1 MSTIKYNNGKEWIDV
16 HTTYKSTETTH
27 GVAKIATSQE
37 VLEGLNDESIVTP
50 KKLQEVVATLPV
62 EAEVVHKDGEE
73 VITGLKTFSGNDAGV
88 GKVIFNNPTLSNSA
102 DVDSTP
108 QFGGIEFTDKD
119 NVTVGMVD
127 AIRGIDG
134 EKLYNAIRL
143 TSANGDDI
151 VAHTPLELRTYD
163 NGKIVAVGPT
173 PSENADSIEL
183 VTAEWVNDKFDDE
196 AGIRKEEDDKL
207 TGLINAETS
216 ARETAVDDLQGQI
229 NKEIDDRVYADG
241 ELQKQID
248 QEIEFRTSADNNL
261 QGQINTNASAIATIN
276 TNITNIQGDITE
288 INEALETKQDN
299 LTEDQLKAVN
309 SGVTSATVTQVATNV
324 SNILDLQTNK
334 ADITYVDGEVDK
346 LEQSIASEVS
356 TLNTRI
362 DNEVKDIEDAIASE
376 VETINGR
383 IDSEVDT
390 LEQSITTNVNT
401 INGRI
406 DSEVA
411 TLNSAID
418 LKADKSDTYTKAEV
432 DAKVTS
438 VYRFKGTVETIEE
451 LPSENNVEGD
461 VYNVKETGENFAWVG
476 PKGDVAGFWDDLG
489 GDIDLTPYLTKAE
502 ASTTYET
509 IANVNALS
517 TSLNTKIDEVEQ
529 SLETSVQ
536 TINTRIDNE
545 VSTLNTTITTK
556 ENELKQLITTNVETL
571 NKKIDD
577 EVDALEQAISLKA
590 DKETT
595 YTKTE
600 VDALVSPKADKTYV
614 DGHLELKADKTYVDS
629 EVDTLEQSITTNVNT
644 INGRIDSEV
653 ETINDRIDSEV
664 STLNDAV
671 ALKADK
677 TYVDEQNKTLDEKID
692 SEVSTLNTRIDNE
705 VKDIEDA
712 IALKADTTYV
722 DSEVDTLE
730 QAIASEVSTLNT
742 RIDNEVSTL
751 NTTITNSVNTINGR
765 IDSEVDT
772 LEQAIA
778 LKADTTYVDGQLELK
793 ADKLTTYTKT
803 QVDALLEP
811 KATTEY
817 VDGEVDKLEQA
828 ISLKADTTYVDG
840 EVDKLE
846 QAISLK
852 ADKET
857 TYTKTEVDNLLS
869 PKATTEYVDG
879 EVDKLEQAIAS
890 EVETINGRID
900 NEVKDLEDAIDLK
913 ADKTSIGDATVT
925 FQKNGAEVGKFTT
938 NQSTNATINIE
949 VATKVSELTNDSK
962 YQTEEEVEA
971 VATEIRGLITAE
983 ETARSNADNTLQTQ
997 IDAINARRDVV
1008 DILATYE
1015 ELETY
1020 PTTDLTDKDIVKV
1033 IDDSSHNNTSSY
1045 FRWDAT
1051 SSEWSYVGSEAATYT
1066 KAESDEKYALKS
1078 TTINGK
1084 SLEANVTLT
1093 YSDVNALSD
1102 TTKYAKS
1109 LEASG
1114 RTITLKDQDGTVLS
1128 TITTQDTTY
1137 TAGDGIQIDENNKI
1151 INTKVSAVWG
1161 NIEGT
1166 LADQEDLVDALELKA
1181 DKSTTYTKTEVD
1193 NLLSPK
1199 ATTEYVDGQIDLV
1212 EQSIA
1217 SEVETINNALSLK
1230 ADKTEIPTKVSELE
1244 NDSGYLTE
1252 HQDISGKADIT
1263 YVDSEL
1269 AKKADK
1275 STTYTKTE
1283 VDNLLSPKATTEYV
1297 DGEVDKLEQ
1306 AIALKSDITYVD
1318 GEVDKLEQA
1327 ISLKADITYVDGQ
1340 LELKADKETTY
1351 TKTEVDALVEPK
1363 ADKTYVDGELVKK
1376 ATITYVDGEVD
1387 KLEEVIATKA
1397 TKSNSLEGYGIAD
1410 AYTKDEV
1417 DELIE
1422 NIDALPSQS
1431 GNAGKA
1437 LITDGSEAK
1446 WDYTTLV
1453 KNHNDGTQYGSS
1465 QLVINKLSQE
1475 KYNELVEAGQIS
1487 DDELYITIDD
1497 REFYT
1502 KDEVDEKIDNKVDS
1516 ETYNSA
1522 IEQLQTNIDLKA
1534 DKSDTYTKAEVDAK
1548 VTSVYR
1554 FKGNVASASALP
1566 TEGNVVGD
1574 VYNVE
1579 DTGDNYAWTED
1590 GWDKLSGTIDLTA
1603 YLMKEEASTTYETIA
1618 NVNALADVVDTKA
1631 DASAV
1636 YTKTEV
1642 DEIVENI
1649 DALPT
1654 QIDNAG
1660 KFLTTD
1666 GENASWSAIDTIF
1679 WANYGTTTFA
1689 EIYDKAASGKLVVCK
1704 YSGYITTLSDIGS
1717 TSNLT
1722 PSAHIFS
1729 TIFENYKIDIKVTPE
1744 DKWSFVAQPI
1754 LPGQSGNEGKVLTT
1768 NGTEA
1773 KWEKF
1778 YPGVIRVWE

>member
-73 VITGLKTFSGNDAGV
+73 VITGLKIFSGNDAGV

-127 AIRGIDG
+127 TIRGIDG

-173 PSENADSIEL
+173 PSEDADSVEL

-216 ARETAVDDLQGQI
+216 ARETAIDGLQGQI
-229 NKEIDDRVYADG
+229 SKEIDDRVYADG

-248 QEIEFRTSADNNL
+248 QEIELRTSADNNL
-261 QGQINTNASAIATIN
+261 QGQINTNASAITTIN
-276 TNITNIQGDITE
+276 NNITNIQGDITE
-288 INEALETKQDN
+288 INEVLETKQDN

-346 LEQSIASEVS
+346 LEQAIASEVS

-451 LPSENNVEGD
+451 LPTEGNVEGD

-476 PKGDVAGFWDDLG
+476 PKGEVAGFWDDLG

-556 ENELKQLITTNVETL
+556 ENELKQSITTNVETL

-577 EVDALEQAISLKA
+577 EVDALEQSISLKA

-614 DGHLELKADKTYVDS
+614 DSQLELKADTTYVDS
-629 EVDTLEQSITTNVNT
+629 EIDTLEQSITTNVNT

-653 ETINDRIDSEV
+653 ETINDRIDNEV

-712 IALKADTTYV
+712 IALKAD
-722 DSEVDTLE
+722 
-730 QAIASEVSTLNT
+730 
-742 RIDNEVSTL
+742 
-751 NTTITNSVNTINGR
+751 IT
-765 IDSEVDT
+765 
-772 LEQAIA
+772 
-778 LKADTTYVDGQLELK
+778 
-793 ADKLTTYTKT
+793 
-803 QVDALLEP
+803 
-811 KATTEY
+811 
-817 VDGEVDKLEQA
+817 
-828 ISLKADTTYVDG
+828 
-840 EVDKLE
+840 
-846 QAISLK
+846 
-852 ADKET
+852 
-857 TYTKTEVDNLLS
+857 
-869 PKATTEYVDG
+869 YVDG

-900 NEVKDLEDAIDLK
+900 GEVKDLEDAIDLK

-971 VATEIRGLITAE
+971 VATEIRGLIT
-983 ETARSNADNTLQTQ
+983 
-997 IDAINARRDVV
+997 IN
-1008 DILATYE
+1008 
-1015 ELETY
+1015 
-1020 PTTDLTDKDIVKV
+1020 K
-1033 IDDSSHNNTSSY
+1033 
-1045 FRWDAT
+1045 
-1051 SSEWSYVGSEAATYT
+1051 
-1066 KAESDEKYALKS
+1066 
-1078 TTINGK
+1078 
-1084 SLEANVTLT
+1084 
-1093 YSDVNALSD
+1093 
-1102 TTKYAKS
+1102 
-1109 LEASG
+1109 
-1114 RTITLKDQDGTVLS
+1114 
-1128 TITTQDTTY
+1128 
-1137 TAGDGIQIDENNKI
+1137 
-1151 INTKVSAVWG
+1151 
-1161 NIEGT
+1161 
-1166 LADQEDLVDALELKA
+1166 
-1181 DKSTTYTKTEVD
+1181 
-1193 NLLSPK
+1193 
-1199 ATTEYVDGQIDLV
+1199 
-1212 EQSIA
+1212 
-1217 SEVETINNALSLK
+1217 
-1230 ADKTEIPTKVSELE
+1230 
-1244 NDSGYLTE
+1244 
-1252 HQDISGKADIT
+1252 
-1263 YVDSEL
+1263 
-1269 AKKADK
+1269 
-1275 STTYTKTE
+1275 
-1283 VDNLLSPKATTEYV
+1283 
-1297 DGEVDKLEQ
+1297 
-1306 AIALKSDITYVD
+1306 
-1318 GEVDKLEQA
+1318 
-1327 ISLKADITYVDGQ
+1327 
-1340 LELKADKETTY
+1340 
-1351 TKTEVDALVEPK
+1351 
-1363 ADKTYVDGELVKK
+1363 
-1376 ATITYVDGEVD
+1376 
-1387 KLEEVIATKA
+1387 
-1397 TKSNSLEGYGIAD
+1397 YGI
-1410 AYTKDEV
+1410 
-1417 DELIE
+1417 I
-1422 NIDALPSQS
+1422 
-1431 GNAGKA
+1431 
-1437 LITDGSEAK
+1437 
-1446 WDYTTLV
+1446 
-1453 KNHNDGTQYGSS
+1453 
-1465 QLVINKLSQE
+1465 
-1475 KYNELVEAGQIS
+1475 
-1487 DDELYITIDD
+1487 
-1497 REFYT
+1497 
-1502 KDEVDEKIDNKVDS
+1502 
-1516 ETYNSA
+1516 
-1522 IEQLQTNIDLKA
+1522 
-1534 DKSDTYTKAEVDAK
+1534 
-1548 VTSVYR
+1548 R
-1554 FKGNVASASALP
+1554 FKH
-1566 TEGNVVGD
+1566 
-1574 VYNVE
+1574 
-1579 DTGDNYAWTED
+1579 
-1590 GWDKLSGTIDLTA
+1590 
-1603 YLMKEEASTTYETIA
+1603 
-1618 NVNALADVVDTKA
+1618 
-1631 DASAV
+1631 
-1636 YTKTEV
+1636 
-1642 DEIVENI
+1642 
-1649 DALPT
+1649 
-1654 QIDNAG
+1654 
-1660 KFLTTD
+1660 F
-1666 GENASWSAIDTIF
+1666 GERD
-1679 WANYGTTTFA
+1679 
-1689 EIYDKAASGKLVVCK
+1689 GKLIF
-1704 YSGYITTLSDIGS
+1704 YI
-1717 TSNLT
+1717 
-1722 PSAHIFS
+1722 
-1729 TIFENYKIDIKVTPE
+1729 
-1744 DKWSFVAQPI
+1744 
-1754 LPGQSGNEGKVLTT
+1754 
-1768 NGTEA
+1768 
-1773 KWEKF
+1773 
-1778 YPGVIRVWE
+1778 R